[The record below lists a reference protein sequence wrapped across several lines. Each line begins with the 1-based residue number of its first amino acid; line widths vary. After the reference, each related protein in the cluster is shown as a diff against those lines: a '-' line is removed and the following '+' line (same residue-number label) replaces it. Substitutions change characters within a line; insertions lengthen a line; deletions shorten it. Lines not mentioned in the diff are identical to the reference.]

1 MHESFG
7 ARLRQHREK
16 RDVSLQTIA
25 ERTKIKLSLLEGL
38 ERDDISRWPAGIFRR
53 AYLRDYAQAIG
64 LDPDV
69 VVRDF
74 LEHYPEPVEPVEP
87 PSRPR
92 GIVGTFGSFALRRRA
107 NPIGDAK
114 QTSASTVQPPP
125 RAIAPPPSRFV
136 EPSPPVA
143 LIPSPSPA
151 VPEPP
156 EQPAA
161 ESTKPPPPAV
171 EMPPERAVDFLSV
184 AKLCTELGRVDNT
197 TQMQPLLRD
206 AATIVEAKGLIVWI
220 WDAIAAE
227 LRPALAHGYP
237 NKVLAQLP
245 GLGREA
251 DNVTAAAFR
260 TGETLAF
267 AGGGSSA
274 LAVPLLTPSS
284 CAGVLAIEL
293 PRGREESPAVR
304 AVATFVAAM
313 LAQLVGGAGS
323 DATPAPEPVEQP
335 V

>member
-1 MHESFG
+1 MHESLG

-16 RDVSLQTIA
+16 RDVSLQAIA
-25 ERTKIKLSLLEGL
+25 ERTKIKMSLLEGL

-53 AYLRDYAQAIG
+53 AYVRDYAQAIG

-74 LEHYPEPVEPVEP
+74 LERYPEPVEPAEP
-87 PSRPR
+87 PSRSR
-92 GIVGTFGSFALRRRA
+92 GIVGTFGSFALRRR
-107 NPIGDAK
+107 PSPVGDAK
-114 QTSASTVQPPP
+114 QASAPTVQAPP
-125 RAIAPPPSRFV
+125 RAIAPPPSRSSGPAQAAASV
-136 EPSPPVA
+136 PP
-143 LIPSPSPA
+143 PSPS

-156 EQPAA
+156 RQSTAEALTPPVPSMDRPAD
-161 ESTKPPPPAV
+161 PG
-171 EMPPERAVDFLSV
+171 VDFLSV
-184 AKLCTELGRVDNT
+184 AKLCTELGRVDST

-206 AATIVEAKGLIVWI
+206 AAAIVEAKGLIVWI
-220 WDAIAAE
+220 WDAITAE
-227 LRPALAHGYP
+227 LKPALAHGYP
-237 NKVLAQLP
+237 NKVLAQLT

-260 TGETLAF
+260 TGQTLAF

-293 PRGREESPAVR
+293 PRGREESAAVR

-313 LAQLVGGAGS
+313 LAQLVGGASS
-323 DATPAPEPVEQP
+323 DTTPAPEPVEQP